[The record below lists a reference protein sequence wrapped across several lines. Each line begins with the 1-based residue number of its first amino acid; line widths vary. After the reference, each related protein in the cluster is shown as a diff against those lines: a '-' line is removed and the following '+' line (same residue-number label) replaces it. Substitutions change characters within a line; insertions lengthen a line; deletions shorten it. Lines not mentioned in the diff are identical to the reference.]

1 MANENEIQA
10 TGTFVVSKGLALITK
25 LVAAKG
31 ELEFTRGA
39 VGIGSP
45 PEGYSPEALIGLNA
59 YKMDAQIAEYGV
71 QDNMAYVTVQVN
83 CADVPEGFVCT
94 EVGVFANDP
103 DEGEILYGYLD
114 LSTDPVYIYANGSSN
129 RLKFAEFTLFVLIGS
144 VSKVVAAVTP
154 GSIITRETF
163 KASNMPVLDTYNIL
177 GDEEDVTTQMLLDA
191 IADRVLTKLV
201 TKTSLA
207 EQLGDYILKSK
218 IVNHFLATDADTVLS
233 GPMGKQL
240 KEEIS
245 ELNTETQGKQDTL
258 ELPSS
263 TSPEYSEASL
273 NGGWIMQDSSYGYYN
288 MKMGWAML
296 QFRVNVNKVEVRRYW
311 GASEPSEWKQII

>member
-245 ELNTETQGKQDTL
+245 ELNTEMNSQVKPVLDTNANGGPYYGFSYNDWNPGIFISTSQDTL
-258 ELPSS
+258 ALRYKDGDS
-263 TSPEYSEASL
+263 TKDIVY
-273 NGGWIMQDSSYGYYN
+273 
-288 MKMGWAML
+288 KL
-296 QFRVNVNKVEVRRYW
+296 QRT
-311 GASEPSEWKQII
+311 QT